1 MALCQPSAWVLAM
14 PSWDVLSQGQHSSCP
29 ESVDDLLD
37 DLLGYEKPHEFCEEY
52 LEDFFDRLLSED
64 VEGAEGS
71 SASGREPQAL
81 LQSLKDL
88 DDLEVDPLGASRA
101 GSGPGQATVKGP
113 GKGESGPAM
122 EKKPLSSF
130 AASRQYRKFNFED
143 LDDPLSGLLS
153 DEEQDAPK
161 KPALTGAESIP
172 EMQGKQ
178 SKEQE
183 PRAAQTP
190 LRTAAPTWR
199 RKEITFDEDITDL
212 MDAIG
217 LGSSPGRDGKKAEDR
232 EEVRPA
238 RAVLDEL
245 LGRGSASRILEEPG
259 LGERREVA
267 QKYHQKQPE
276 KEEGWRKEDFVFGAY
291 QPSVAST
298 AKGQPA
304 RRQPVRDAAAS
315 PHSRFSAEKNSEVK
329 AEPLSKAPPLASQR
343 PVQGRRNR
351 GDWRGL
357 KDKDILDLELSS
369 PPKASPAAAGRP
381 GPARQLPAGEEA
393 AARPAPV
400 EEEED
405 WLSAALSRKKAQAQA
420 KAQQRS
426 AKPSEAPAEGL
437 NRRSPVRMLFACSR
451 PAASP
456 GARPQAAAVQ
466 AEAVS
471 TDSSR
476 PPLPW
481 LSTAEQGSAQP
492 SEAAQWDPSGDAS
505 APVPAALYPGEQ
517 ETQGPAPLAQAES
530 PGLGLLHER
539 KLGAPAAQLH
549 EGCRAALFRAQARVA
564 ELESQVQTLELAR
577 AQDKLLLEILRQ
589 RHQED
594 LDLLDSTHRSQVK
607 MLEETCR
614 QREQRLRQEKEQLV
628 AQLQGQRQEAERERA
643 ELLAQHLAELEHLRE
658 LQRVS
663 VQELRREHEQQLQQL
678 KCLKDQ
684 EVEAVTSATSHT
696 RTLNGVV
703 DRMEKF
709 YGTLC
714 DVLRKVEATQQTTS
728 QELAMGTQKQE
739 KYLKELQDSLCQ
751 QQREAE
757 EDGCRFRE
765 MVAKLEARLDEQ
777 TGLLEEH
784 QRLLAERSKVESL
797 EEAQQALTQQL
808 LERVELEKAKS
819 AVLQEQLAVTRQHAG
834 EPQKL
839 AAERA
844 EFDAQ
849 QQPPPSKEQATARAL
864 PVASEGEGPVRSMAK
879 EWAKVKMRAH
889 TLRAQEEQLAREKEL
904 LDKLCQ
910 ELKAER
916 ENVHEAALRVRLQE
930 EEMRRMTKLSSQ
942 KYEEGQRALQEAR
955 RVESQDQS
963 SLQALQWQ
971 LEQLR
976 QQKECLHQGRLS
988 MAQQRSQLQQLRQ
1001 EASNSPT
1008 MVRPAR
1014 QDCSALLTG
1023 SSSVPGSLGGVEG
1036 LQAALKK
1043 LVATA
1048 SSAELSA
1055 TVAMMKFRVLQ
1066 NRAYLDEEQLFL
1078 ESLKKAPYNAASV
1091 RG

>member
-1 MALCQPSAWVLAM
+1 ASTPFMCLVS
-14 PSWDVLSQGQHSSCP
+14 
-29 ESVDDLLD
+29 ESVDDLPD
-37 DLLGYEKPHEFCEEY
+37 DLLFSFSACKEAPPERLPPHRAMRG
-52 LEDFFDRLLSED
+52 LTLW
-64 VEGAEGS
+64 
-71 SASGREPQAL
+71 
-81 LQSLKDL
+81 
-88 DDLEVDPLGASRA
+88 PLFA
-101 GSGPGQATVKGP
+101 
-113 GKGESGPAM
+113 GESGPAM

-161 KPALTGAESIP
+161 KPTLTGAESIP
-172 EMQGKQ
+172 EKRKKKKKKGDK
-178 SKEQE
+178 
-183 PRAAQTP
+183 PPTQTP
-190 LRTAAPTWR
+190 LRTTAPTWR

-212 MDAIG
+212 MDAMG
-217 LGSSPGRDGKKAEDR
+217 LGSSPGRDGKKAEE

-245 LGRGSASRILEEPG
+245 LGRGSVSRILEEPG
-259 LGERREVA
+259 LGERREVT
-267 QKYHQKQPE
+267 QKYPQKQPE
-276 KEEGWRKEDFVFGAY
+276 KEEGWRKEDYVFGAY

-304 RRQPVRDAAAS
+304 RRQPV
-315 PHSRFSAEKNSEVK
+315 SRFSAEKSSEVK
-329 AEPLSKAPPLASQR
+329 AEPLSKAPPLASRR
-343 PVQGRRNR
+343 PMQGRRNR
-351 GDWRGL
+351 GDWLGL
-357 KDKDILDLELSS
+357 KDEDVLDLELSS
-369 PPKASPAAAGRP
+369 PPKANPATAGRP
-381 GPARQLPAGEEA
+381 APARQLPAGEEA
-393 AARPAPV
+393 AAKPAPV

-426 AKPSEAPAEGL
+426 AKPSEAPVEGL
-437 NRRSPVRMLFACSR
+437 NRCSPVSRRMSGRLSLMHCC
-451 PAASP
+451 ASP
-456 GARPQAAAVQ
+456 
-466 AEAVS
+466 VS
-471 TDSSR
+471 LCPRR

-492 SEAAQWDPSGDAS
+492 SEAAQWDPSRDAS
-505 APVPAALYPGEQ
+505 APGAFFPQ
-517 ETQGPAPLAQAES
+517 AQAGQS
-530 PGLGLLHER
+530 CLRGTCLPLGADGHSTKPWMLKGLCLLSVSL

-564 ELESQVQTLELAR
+564 ELESQVQTLELAW

-594 LDLLDSTHRSQVK
+594 LELLDSTHRSQVK

-628 AQLQGQRQEAERERA
+628 AQLLGQRQEAEQERA
-643 ELLAQHLAELEHLRE
+643 ELLAQHLAELERLRE

-663 VQELRREHEQQLQQL
+663 VRELRREHEQQLQQL

-684 EVEAVTSATSHT
+684 EIEAVISATSHT

-703 DRMEKF
+703 DQMEKF

-714 DVLRKVEATQQTTS
+714 DVLQKVEATQQTTS
-728 QELAMGTQKQE
+728 QEVAMGAQKQ

-757 EDGCRFRE
+757 EDGCQFQE

-777 TGLLEEH
+777 TRLLEEH

-797 EEAQQALTQQL
+797 EEEKQAMTQQL
-808 LERVELEKAKS
+808 LERSVLLE
-819 AVLQEQLAVTRQHAG
+819 EQLAVTWQHAG
-834 EPQKL
+834 ELQKL

-849 QQPPPSKEQATARAL
+849 QQPLRKEQDTARA
-864 PVASEGEGPVRSMAK
+864 PPMASQGEGPVRSLAK
-879 EWAKVKMRAH
+879 EWAKVKLWDH

-904 LDKLCQ
+904 QDKLCQ

-916 ENVHEAALRVRLQE
+916 ENVNEAALRVRLQE
-930 EEMRRMTKLSSQ
+930 EEMKRTTKLSSQ

-963 SLQALQWQ
+963 RLQALQWQ
-971 LEQLR
+971 LEQFR

-988 MAQQRSQLQQLRQ
+988 MAKQMSQLQQLRQ
-1001 EASNSPT
+1001 ELSNHPT
-1008 MVRPAR
+1008 MVRTAK
-1014 QDCSALLTG
+1014 QDSSAPLTG
-1023 SSSVPGSLGGVEG
+1023 SSSVPGKALCLLLVGRDVLGAAALVFPFLGGLGCSWG
-1036 LQAALKK
+1036 L
-1043 LVATA
+1043 
-1048 SSAELSA
+1048 
-1055 TVAMMKFRVLQ
+1055 F
-1066 NRAYLDEEQLFL
+1066 
-1078 ESLKKAPYNAASV
+1078 
-1091 RG
+1091 

>member
-1 MALCQPSAWVLAM
+1 
-14 PSWDVLSQGQHSSCP
+14 
-29 ESVDDLLD
+29 
-37 DLLGYEKPHEFCEEY
+37 
-52 LEDFFDRLLSED
+52 
-64 VEGAEGS
+64 
-71 SASGREPQAL
+71 
-81 LQSLKDL
+81 
-88 DDLEVDPLGASRA
+88 
-101 GSGPGQATVKGP
+101 
-113 GKGESGPAM
+113 M

-161 KPALTGAESIP
+161 KPTLTGAESIP
-172 EMQGKQ
+172 EKQGKQ

-190 LRTAAPTWR
+190 LRTTAPTWR

-212 MDAIG
+212 MDAMG

-245 LGRGSASRILEEPG
+245 LGRGSVSRILEEPG
-259 LGERREVA
+259 LGERREVT
-267 QKYHQKQPE
+267 QKYPQKQPE
-276 KEEGWRKEDFVFGAY
+276 KEEGWRKEDYVFGAY

-304 RRQPVRDAAAS
+304 RRQPV
-315 PHSRFSAEKNSEVK
+315 SRFSAEKSSEVK
-329 AEPLSKAPPLASQR
+329 AEPLSKAPPLASRR
-343 PVQGRRNR
+343 PMQGRRNR
-351 GDWRGL
+351 GDWLGL
-357 KDKDILDLELSS
+357 KDEDVLDLELSS
-369 PPKASPAAAGRP
+369 PPKANPATAGRP
-381 GPARQLPAGEEA
+381 APARQLPAGEEA
-393 AARPAPV
+393 AAKPAPV

-426 AKPSEAPAEGL
+426 AKPSEAPVEGL
-437 NRRSPVRMLFACSR
+437 NRCSPVRMLFACSQS
-451 PAASP
+451 AASP
-456 GARPQAAAVQ
+456 GARPQAATVQ
-466 AEAVS
+466 AETVS

-492 SEAAQWDPSGDAS
+492 SEAAQWDPSRDAS
-505 APVPAALYPGEQ
+505 APVPTALFPGEQ

-564 ELESQVQTLELAR
+564 ELESQVQTLELAW

-594 LDLLDSTHRSQVK
+594 LELLDSTHRSQVK

-628 AQLQGQRQEAERERA
+628 AQLLGQRQEAEQERA
-643 ELLAQHLAELEHLRE
+643 ELLAQHLAELERLRE

-663 VQELRREHEQQLQQL
+663 VRELRREHEQQLQQL

-684 EVEAVTSATSHT
+684 EIEAVISATSHT

-703 DRMEKF
+703 DQMEKF

-714 DVLRKVEATQQTTS
+714 DVLQKVEATQQTTS
-728 QELAMGTQKQE
+728 QEVAMGAQKQ

-757 EDGCRFRE
+757 EDGCQFQE

-777 TGLLEEH
+777 TRLLEEH

-797 EEAQQALTQQL
+797 EEEKQAMTQQL

-819 AVLQEQLAVTRQHAG
+819 VLLEEQLAVTWQHAG
-834 EPQKL
+834 ELQKL

-849 QQPPPSKEQATARAL
+849 QQPLRKEQDTARA
-864 PVASEGEGPVRSMAK
+864 PPMASQGEGPVRSLAK
-879 EWAKVKMRAH
+879 EWAKVKLWDH

-904 LDKLCQ
+904 QDKLCQ

-916 ENVHEAALRVRLQE
+916 ENVNEAALRVRLQE
-930 EEMRRMTKLSSQ
+930 EEMKRTTKLSSQ

-963 SLQALQWQ
+963 RLQALQWQ
-971 LEQLR
+971 LEQFR
-976 QQKECLHQGRLS
+976 QQKECLHQDRLS
-988 MAQQRSQLQQLRQ
+988 MAQQRSQLQQLRK
-1001 EASNSPT
+1001 ELSNTPT
-1008 MVRPAR
+1008 TVWTAR
-1014 QDCSALLTG
+1014 QDSSPPLTG
-1023 SSSVPGSLGGVEG
+1023 SSGVLGSLGGVEE
-1036 LQAALKK
+1036 LQAAVEK
-1043 LVATA
+1043 LVASA

-1055 TVAMMKFRVLQ
+1055 MVAMMKFRALQ
-1066 NRAYLDEEQLFL
+1066 NRAYLDKEQLFL
-1078 ESLKKAPYNAASV
+1078 ESLKKAPYNTASV